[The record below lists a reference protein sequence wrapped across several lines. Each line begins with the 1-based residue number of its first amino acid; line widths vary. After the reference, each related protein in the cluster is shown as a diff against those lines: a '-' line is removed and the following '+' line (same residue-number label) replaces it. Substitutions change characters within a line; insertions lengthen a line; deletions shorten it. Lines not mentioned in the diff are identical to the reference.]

1 MPKRNLFFIIFAVFA
16 GMLAWLARDH
26 GGHGRRFAEVLATVE
41 QRYVEPVNS
50 EQMFAAAMNGLFS
63 SLDEHSS
70 FISGTL
76 KEDLNISLDQEFGGV
91 GLELT
96 ARDNLIEVQSPIVR
110 SPAWSAGIVA
120 GDIIESV
127 DGHSTTGWSLSEVVA
142 ALRGTP
148 GTVVTL
154 GLSSATTDPAVRTL
168 DPAKIISSKIEKKTV
183 SLIREQ
189 VLVESVLGD
198 RRLPDG
204 SWNWWIQSEN
214 NVALLR
220 ILQFGERTPEE
231 VRDALQAIA
240 RRCTTDGV
248 AGIVIDLRNNGGGL
262 LESAVDVCDLFLD
275 TGVIVSTQSKDGTT
289 IQRRATPE
297 LLVPGVPIVVLIN
310 ELTASASEIVAA
322 CLHDNKR
329 ATIAGSRSFGK
340 GTVQSLIPL
349 SDESGMLKL
358 TTSEYLRPNMMPLHR
373 DARDDAAGS
382 WGVEPSPDNQITP
395 TGQQEEATKRWW
407 QHRDTFVFPDDR
419 PSCCAAPSRMTV
431 QLPRNDSYTL
441 FTGPSPR
448 EADVVLSKGLDVLL
462 SNTAGA
468 Q

>member
-1 MPKRNLFFIIFAVFA
+1 MPKRNLFFIIFVVFA

-41 QRYVEPVNS
+41 QRYVEPVNG

-91 GLELT
+91 GLELAT
-96 ARDNLIEVQSPIVR
+96 RDNLIEVQSPIVR

-120 GDIIESV
+120 GDIIESI
-127 DGHSTTGWSLSEVVA
+127 DGRSTAGWSLSEVVA

-154 GLSSATTDPAVRTL
+154 GLSSVKTDPTLRTL
-168 DPAKIISSKIEKKTV
+168 DPTAIIPSVNEKKNV

-204 SWNWWIQSEN
+204 SWNWWIQAEE
-214 NVALLR
+214 NVALIR
-220 ILQFGERTPEE
+220 ITQFGERTVGE
-231 VRDALQAIA
+231 VRAALQAIS

-248 AGIVIDLRNNGGGL
+248 NGIVIDLRNNGGGL
-262 LESAVDVCDLFLD
+262 LESAVDVCNLFLD
-275 TGVIVSTQSKDGTT
+275 AGVIVSTQTKDGTT
-289 IQRRATPE
+289 VPRLATTDH
-297 LLVPGVPIVVLIN
+297 LVPEIPIVVLIN

-340 GTVQSLIPL
+340 GTVQTLIPL

-373 DARDDAAGS
+373 DAKDDATVS

-395 TGQQEEATKRWW
+395 TRQQEEATTRWW
-407 QHRDTFVFPDDR
+407 HNRDTLVFPDDR

-431 QLPRNDSYTL
+431 QLPTYDL
-441 FTGPSPR
+441 VAPPTGPSPR
-448 EADVVLSKGLDVLL
+448 EADIVLSKGLDILL
-462 SNTAGA
+462 SKTAEKN
-468 Q
+468 